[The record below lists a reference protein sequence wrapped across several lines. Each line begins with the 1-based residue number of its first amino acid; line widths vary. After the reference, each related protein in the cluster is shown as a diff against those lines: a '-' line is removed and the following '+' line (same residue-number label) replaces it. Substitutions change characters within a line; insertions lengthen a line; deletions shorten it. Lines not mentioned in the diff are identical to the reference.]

1 DVAPAVELLVELGLA
16 DRDRWGNLGARVGRR
31 IGVRGGRPSDQEDK
45 PTHAR
50 KHRRRG
56 DVSPSFQEDFQPR
69 VETVLHSLN
78 QKENA
83 MPGMGEL
90 IVILLIVLVVFGA
103 NKLPGIGDALGRSIK
118 NFKKASAVDDDEPK
132 GKKQIATKPAKQIEP
147 ASEDEEGD
155 DEWEEVVVR

>member
-1 DVAPAVELLVELGLA
+1 
-16 DRDRWGNLGARVGRR
+16 
-31 IGVRGGRPSDQEDK
+31 
-45 PTHAR
+45 
-50 KHRRRG
+50 
-56 DVSPSFQEDFQPR
+56 
-69 VETVLHSLN
+69 
-78 QKENA
+78 

-132 GKKQIATKPAKQIEP
+132 AKKQIATKPAKQIEP

-155 DEWEEVVVR
+155 DEWEEVVVRRRRKKDQAAEG